1 MENPKNPI
9 SNVGQGMNSVKEA
22 FDEVNSYAERYF
34 WPMKVQIFQMIKIAF
49 NSHVFN
55 RLTGADNI
63 GTDFLKNNIKAFIN
77 MLDDAELEKLFRQ
90 SESKEKQIKDLTQK
104 VHTLL

>member
-1 MENPKNPI
+1 MFHDTHMTSIPPPSSMHDLDRFFVLKNPI

-55 RLTGADNI
+55 R
-63 GTDFLKNNIKAFIN
+63 
-77 MLDDAELEKLFRQ
+77 
-90 SESKEKQIKDLTQK
+90 
-104 VHTLL
+104 